1 MILLMWGGEQICYFV
16 FGGRLEHR
24 RAYELAVKLALRSVY
39 WRCPYAGRQSL
50 SLLLQRK

>member
-1 MILLMWGGEQICYFV
+1 V
-16 FGGRLEHR
+16 AEHR
-24 RAYELAVKLALRSVY
+24 RVYEGKERAAEHSRAYEVAMKLDLLSVY

>member
-1 MILLMWGGEQICYFV
+1 LTTLRFFFCSVSEIAVDGGFFSPDLVFFV
-16 FGGRLEHR
+16 
-24 RAYELAVKLALRSVY
+24 VY